1 MAEQRTLNPQ
11 VLGSNPRGRTP
22 ESPQPVNNI
31 DVMRTDD
38 AEKWTGAGGL
48 PVAASEC
55 VPPMDVLSA
64 VLGNAEWLGDRPA
77 VKDLEREISYA
88 DLADEIRRVAT
99 GIANLGVGVDS
110 RVVLLIGNSVDFVV
124 AALACNWVGAMF
136 VPVSVSDPIERQA
149 AIISDCEPHLV
160 ILADQTGDFPG
171 GHSVI
176 SYSDLARPA
185 ADFVAP
191 TPRVGRLAYAI
202 YTSGTTGSPK
212 GAMISSAAFASSVA
226 EIGRIQPVNTDTRAL
241 CVSPV
246 HFDGSFSTIFPTLY
260 YGGLLVIP
268 QRSSLA
274 FPRAYFSALAR
285 YEIDSVSFSPSFLRL
300 LLTGRG
306 LSGFAN
312 SSLRVVALGG
322 EAASCSEVKAIWDV
336 KPSIRVINRYGPT
349 ETTIT
354 VSDFELT
361 PELLAGGYVP
371 IGGPHRG
378 TSFHLLKSD
387 GTPVSTP
394 GEAGELYIGGGQLMD
409 SYWKAPELTT
419 SVLRCDIVPGE
430 VTYKT
435 GDLLRLD
442 ERGHYAFLGRADR
455 VVKRSGIRL
464 SLVEVAEELTNLTGV
479 QAAATVTFD
488 NEGTLGVA
496 AFVVVDTGVD
506 HLDVRDRAAAVLPTT
521 MLPDRIIVVAELP
534 LGTSSKVDERRL
546 LRESRLAPWPLK
558 GIATA

>member
-1 MAEQRTLNPQ
+1 
-11 VLGSNPRGRTP
+11 
-22 ESPQPVNNI
+22 
-31 DVMRTDD
+31 MRTNDVGNR
-38 AEKWTGAGGL
+38 TGAGG
-48 PVAASEC
+48 
-55 VPPMDVLSA
+55 PPITTPEPDLQADVLSA
-64 VLGNAEWLGDRPA
+64 VLANAELLGDRPA
-77 VKDLEREISYA
+77 VKDLDREISYA

-99 GIANLGVGVDS
+99 GIANLGAGVDS

-124 AALACNWVGAMF
+124 AALACNWLGAMF
-136 VPVSVSDPIERQA
+136 VPVSVSDPHERQA

-160 ILADQTGDFPG
+160 IFADQTEIFPPE
-171 GHSVI
+171 HRAVR
-176 SYSDLARPA
+176 YRNLARPA
-185 ADFVAP
+185 ADFEAP
-191 TPRVGRLAYAI
+191 TPRAGRLAYAI

-212 GAMISSAAFASSVA
+212 GAMISSSAFASSVA
-226 EIGRIQPVNTDTRAL
+226 EIGRIQPVDIDTRAL

-268 QRSSLA
+268 ERSSLA

-285 YEIDSVSFSPSFLRL
+285 HEINSVSFSPSFLRL

-312 SSLRVVALGG
+312 SAVQVVALGG
-322 EAASCSEVKAIWDV
+322 EAASCSEVNSIWDV

-387 GTPVSTP
+387 GTPVNTP
-394 GEAGELYIGGGQLMD
+394 GEVGELYVGGGQLME

-419 SVLRCDIVPGE
+419 SVLRCDAVPGE
-430 VTYKT
+430 VVYKT
-435 GDLLRLD
+435 GDLMRLD

-455 VVKRSGIRL
+455 VIKRSGIRL
-464 SLVEVAEELTNLTGV
+464 SLVEIAEELTKLSGV
-479 QAAATVTFD
+479 QAAAIATFD

-496 AFVVVDTGVD
+496 AFVVVDTGMD
-506 HLDVRDRAAAVLPTT
+506 HLAVRDRAAAVLPTT
-521 MLPDRIIVVAELP
+521 MLPDRIIVTPELP
-534 LGTSSKVDERRL
+534 LSTSSKVDERRL
-546 LRESRLAPWPLK
+546 LREARLAPWPQE
-558 GIATA
+558 AVETA